1 MSRRRKE
8 PEHEN
13 HERWMVSYADFVTL
27 LFAFFV
33 VLYASAQVDTKKMAQ
48 VAAAI
53 AGGFQELGVFTGNTR
68 GPAVQLAGVAGNK
81 VMVVPG
87 SSIGGTAG
95 KQNSGDANSGGLV
108 NVAKLKKEL
117 EDALA
122 PELKNNEVQLRMTPD
137 GLVLSLKE
145 MGFFN
150 SGEATLLPG
159 AETTLARIAGILGS
173 KGYEIR
179 VEGHTDNIPIH
190 SSRFRSNWELSTAR
204 ATEVVSILIERYQF
218 DPQRVAVAGY
228 SEYRPIANNS
238 TEDGRKVNR
247 RVDLVVVAKH

>member
-1 MSRRRKE
+1 MSRRRRE

-48 VAAAI
+48 MAAAI
-53 AGGFQELGVFTGNTR
+53 AGGFQELGVFTGNT
-68 GPAVQLAGVAGNK
+68 PAVKLANVSGA
-81 VMVVPG
+81 
-87 SSIGGTAG
+87 SLGGTTG
-95 KQNSGDANSGGLV
+95 KQNAGDANSGGLV
-108 NVAKLKKEL
+108 NVLKLKKEL

-122 PELKNNEVQLRMTPD
+122 PELKNKEVQLRLSPD
-137 GLVLSLKE
+137 GLILSLKE

-150 SGEATLLPG
+150 SGDATLLPG
-159 AETTLARIAGILGS
+159 AEPKLTRIASILGS

-179 VEGHTDNIPIH
+179 VEGHTDNVPIH
-190 SSRFRSNWELSTAR
+190 SPRFNSNWELSTAR
-204 ATEVVSILIERYQF
+204 ATEVVSLLIERYQF

-228 SEYRPIANNS
+228 SEYRPIADNS
-238 TEDGRKVNR
+238 TEDGRKMNR